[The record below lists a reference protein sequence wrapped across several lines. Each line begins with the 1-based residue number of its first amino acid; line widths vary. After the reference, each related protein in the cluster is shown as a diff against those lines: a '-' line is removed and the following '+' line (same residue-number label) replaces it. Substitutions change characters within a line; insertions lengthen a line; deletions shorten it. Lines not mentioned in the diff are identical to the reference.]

1 EWWHFS
7 LTHEPYPNTW
17 FDFPVKQRP

>member
-1 EWWHFS
+1 WWHFS

>member
-1 EWWHFS
+1 FS